1 MNPNFATVN
10 GKSIDVVRTTNSYG
24 YYKYKLY
31 IDGYPVDMRKKKRVY
46 AISHEV
52 GMWKYEDIFF
62 GTDVCGNLI
71 IGVENTKETEI
82 VRRQLK
88 NPCNWWL
95 QKGKVENTYYVE
107 RKNW

>member
-1 MNPNFATVN
+1 MYKKFTTIN
-10 GKSIDVVRTTNSYG
+10 GKSIELVATIGSDG

-62 GTDVCGNLI
+62 GTDACEDLV
-71 IGVENTKETEI
+71 IGVENVNETER

-88 NPCNWWL
+88 NRYN
-95 QKGKVENTYYVE
+95 KKIENTYCVDSKKLI
-107 RKNW
+107 RK

>member
-1 MNPNFATVN
+1 MHQNFTTIN
-10 GKSIDVVRTTNSYG
+10 GKSIELVRTSGSYG

-52 GMWKYEDIFF
+52 NMWKHEDIFF
-62 GTDVCGNLI
+62 GTDVCGNLV
-71 IGVENTKETEI
+71 IGVENENETER

-88 NPCNWWL
+88 NRCFHN
-95 QKGKVENTYYVE
+95 KKIENTYYVDN
-107 RKNW
+107 KNC